1 MTLGRLQKIQWE
13 TCAFI
18 PLSISSL
25 SDSVF
30 RPQLFLIHTVANSV
44 SVNPV
49 ESALTKS
56 CATVSKYASS
66 NPVESALTKTTLAT
80 PLDSTLT
87 KNRGVGGEGYL
98 VRQQRAPGPGSG
110 LQMPGQREES
120 QPKQQDWRSRATNPE
135 SPIASYESRHCSRSR
150 AIESRAMLSADSTSS
165 ASAALANLFN
175 AADVSGILRERGWLG
190 AADSPETSVWCERA
204 AALLGPHA
212 ANRDELAELLG
223 LVFHYDARELA
234 QPPET
239 HSVLAREGARLVIRH
254 LALLVLEG
262 GEVDSERFKEII
274 TALKERVGFSGRGLF
289 HPIRLALAG
298 RAGDGELD
306 RVILLLDPA
315 ARAGFA
321 IPVKGARQRMLE
333 FCAALD

>member
-1 MTLGRLQKIQWE
+1 
-13 TCAFI
+13 
-18 PLSISSL
+18 
-25 SDSVF
+25 
-30 RPQLFLIHTVANSV
+30 
-44 SVNPV
+44 
-49 ESALTKS
+49 
-56 CATVSKYASS
+56 
-66 NPVESALTKTTLAT
+66 
-80 PLDSTLT
+80 
-87 KNRGVGGEGYL
+87 
-98 VRQQRAPGPGSG
+98 
-110 LQMPGQREES
+110 
-120 QPKQQDWRSRATNPE
+120 
-135 SPIASYESRHCSRSR
+135 
-150 AIESRAMLSADSTSS
+150 MLSADSTSS